1 MDGSAS
7 EHNSRDITAITSLIS
22 GYDSTEVGVTTPTS
36 PAAASWTAKHPPD
49 SITAGLSAGG
59 QSGGASL
66 RHRTPPP
73 LQSLR
78 SPHSGSAAL
87 PADGRSTPPL
97 LSDWAC
103 DHHGT
108 GRHSVFGSYRVAS
121 EGPLGNGLIEKLVD
135 AIESGAGE
143 KVDAP
148 PSAAVTVFYD
158 VRCLNTGESWE
169 LGLKNGLEGAS
180 LVMPLVSATA
190 LQGMIEHAA
199 TRRDNLLM
207 EWEIALERQRN
218 GQCLVLPIFVQLC
231 DANFRESSYPD
242 TPHFLSKISIRSTL
256 SALFKIH
263 GVKLSLDR
271 SGAPDSAQLTEAVG
285 KVRRLLDSQEAR
297 AMQHQAQREYM
308 EERERKDLIWKRV
321 AAIIDKDDVI
331 GRGASSVVY
340 RGHLYP
346 TETEELPVAVK
357 VIKQDVVAA
366 GKQFSTELEIMKG
379 LEVRA
384 SI

>member
-1 MDGSAS
+1 MKSPSKLQPGPLAS
-7 EHNSRDITAITSLIS
+7 PGHVA
-22 GYDSTEVGVTTPTS
+22 
-36 PAAASWTAKHPPD
+36 
-49 SITAGLSAGG
+49 
-59 QSGGASL
+59 
-66 RHRTPPP
+66 
-73 LQSLR
+73 
-78 SPHSGSAAL
+78 
-87 PADGRSTPPL
+87 ADGARTDARRGSSAPLSREASGNICCVPL
-97 LSDWAC
+97 LSGWAC
-103 DHHGT
+103 DHHGQ
-108 GRHSVFGSYRVAS
+108 GRHDVFGSHRVAT
-121 EGPLGNGLIEKLVD
+121 EGRDGNGLIEKLVD
-135 AIESGAGE
+135 AIEN
-143 KVDAP
+143 AP
-148 PSAAVTVFYD
+148 PPTSEEAVPGVVVFYD
-158 VRCLNTGESWE
+158 ARCLNKGESWE